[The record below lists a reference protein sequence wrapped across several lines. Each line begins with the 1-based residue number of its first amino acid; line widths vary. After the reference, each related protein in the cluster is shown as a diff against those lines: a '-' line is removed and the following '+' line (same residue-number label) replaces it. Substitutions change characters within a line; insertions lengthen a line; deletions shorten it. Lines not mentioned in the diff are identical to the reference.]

1 MVRSLEGKHPN
12 YYEAKLQLR
21 NPNQKIVDYV
31 ENELFRV
38 NMPVTKVEEV
48 KNGLDYYIAD
58 NQFSQGLGKRLQSI
72 FGGQLVVTSSLFSK
86 KDGKEIYRTTI
97 LFRKTQFNKG
107 DIVMYG
113 GDEYQVVRMIKQIHL
128 LGVKTKKKLRV
139 KYTDMRLLKVKED

>member
-21 NPNQKIVDYV
+21 NPNQEIVNYV
-31 ENELFRV
+31 EKELSKV

-48 KNGLDYYIAD
+48 KNGFDYYIAD
-58 NQFSQGLGKRLQSI
+58 NQFSNGLGKRLQSR
-72 FGGQLVVTSSLFSK
+72 FGGLLIVTSSLFSR

-97 LFRKTQFNKG
+97 LFRKTPFNKN

-113 GDEYQVVRMIKQIHL
+113 GEEYKVVRMLKQIHL
-128 LGVKTKKKLRV
+128 LGVKTKKKERIRF
-139 KYTDMRLLKVKED
+139 TDMNMIKVKED